1 MARFGKTEKE
11 VKMETV
17 DEVQT
22 QVETVEEKAPE
33 VKMEMKIDVKSKID
47 TPVVNV
53 SEAKSVKIKPNFTG
67 KKFVGN
73 AWYNFVKDEVI
84 VVPKQ
89 VKDLLVEQ
97 NGIIAQ

>member
-11 VKMETV
+11 VKMENAEEIQEEMTE
-17 DEVQT
+17 EVT
-22 QVETVEEKAPE
+22 PE
-33 VKMEMKIDVKSKID
+33 VKMEVKSKID

-53 SEAKSVKIKPNFTG
+53 SEAKSVKIRPNFTG

-97 NGIIAQ
+97 NGIIAM